1 MTLRKKALLIIGM
14 SLLALLALVY
24 ITSRFILLSNLEET
38 EARYTGQNVERA
50 LASLSHILLELETTT
65 ADRASWDDTYAFIET
80 RDDEY
85 IQSNLL
91 DETFITLGL
100 NLMMFIDASGQIV
113 FSKAFDLQNE
123 AEVALPVRLQ
133 SYLSEEDLL
142 SGVGTRSTTS
152 GVVLYDEGPMLVVAL
167 PILTSDDGGPS
178 RGTLIFGRYI
188 DADVIN
194 RLSLHAMLPVNIY
207 RLDEVRSEPGFQ
219 VVINALW
226 QGEPVVVQPL
236 SSQYVAGYTLIKD
249 IRDNPVLILRVDGPR
264 DLYQAG
270 QRSVAYYI
278 LTILGAGLLLAGV
291 VMLIIQK
298 QVFSRFAALVKGV
311 NRIAETGD
319 TSSRI
324 SMSGGDELYVIAGTI
339 NGMLTALQSAEGELR
354 QREEHYRLLA
364 DNASDIIFTLDMNLR
379 FNYVSPSVT
388 RLTGYGDEEL
398 IGREMASILT
408 PASRDIVT
416 RVFAEEMAVE
426 NSERRD
432 VSRSWTVEFEVI
444 RKDGSRLWME
454 SILDFLCDATN
465 QAIGILGAAR
475 DLTERKNAEET
486 TAKLYQQEKDLRQK
500 LEMEIEKRI
509 EFTRAL
515 VHELKTPIT
524 PVLSSSELLL
534 EELGDSPLGD
544 LARNINRSANNL
556 NERIDELLELAK
568 SEIGIIRIN
577 PQPFDPAVLLQEIA
591 DTLMTTATRMG
602 LTLHLELPDSLPTIC
617 ADQARFR
624 QIVVNLMNNAFKFTP
639 EGGAITLK
647 SREDGANL
655 VVEVQDTGRG
665 ISAAEQELIFEPYHR
680 TQRDKERLSGL
691 GLGLSLSK
699 TFVELHGGRIWVK
712 SKPGKGST
720 FGFSL
725 PIKYDGQ
732 PEVEEKGLKP

>member
-1 MTLRKKALLIIGM
+1 MTLRKKALLIIGL

-24 ITSRFILLSNLEET
+24 VTSRFILLSNLEET

-65 ADRASWDDTYAFIET
+65 ADWASWDDTYAFIET

-91 DETFITLGL
+91 DEAFITLGL
-100 NLMMFIDASGQIV
+100 NLMMFFDSSGQIV
-113 FSKAFDLQNE
+113 FGKAFDLQNE
-123 AEVALPVRLQ
+123 AEVAVPVRLQ
-133 SYLSEEDLL
+133 SYLSEEGLL
-142 SGVGTRSTTS
+142 SGAGTRSTTS

-167 PILTSDDGGPS
+167 PILTSEDEGPS

-188 DADVIN
+188 DADAIN

-226 QGEPVVVQPL
+226 QGEPVVVRPL
-236 SSQYVAGYTLIKD
+236 NSQYVAGYTLIKD

-298 QVFSRFAALVKGV
+298 QVFSRFTALVKGV

-339 NGMLTALQSAEGELR
+339 NGMLTALQGAEDELR

-398 IGREMASILT
+398 IGREMTSILT

-416 RVFAEEMAVE
+416 PVFAEEMATE

-432 VSRSWTVEFEVI
+432 ISRSWTVEFEVI

-454 SILDFLCDATN
+454 SILDFLRDATN

-475 DLTERKNAEET
+475 DLTERKNAEEI

-500 LEMEIEKRI
+500 LEMEMEKRI

-568 SEIGIIRIN
+568 SEIGTIRIN

-602 LTLHLELPDSLPTIC
+602 LTLHLELPDSLPTIR

-624 QIVVNLMNNAFKFTP
+624 QIVVNLINNAFKFTP

-655 VVEVQDTGRG
+655 IVEVQDTGRG

-699 TFVELHGGRIWVK
+699 TFVELHGGQIWVK
-712 SKPGKGST
+712 SKVGKGST

-725 PIKYDGQ
+725 PIKSERQ
-732 PEVEEKGLKP
+732 PEAEEKGLKP

>member
-1 MTLRKKALLIIGM
+1 MTLRKKALLIIGL
-14 SLLALLALVY
+14 SLLVMLVLVY
-24 ITSRFILLSNLEET
+24 VTSRFILLSNLEKT
-38 EARYTGQNVERA
+38 EVRYTGQNVERA
-50 LASLSHILLELETTT
+50 LASLSQILLELETTT
-65 ADRASWDDTYAFIET
+65 AGWASWDETYAFIET

-85 IQSNLL
+85 IRSNLL
-91 DETFITLGL
+91 DGAFINLGL
-100 NLMMFIDASGQIV
+100 NLVMFIDSSGQIV

-123 AEVALPVRLQ
+123 AEVTLPARLG

-142 SGVGTRSTTS
+142 SGSDTRSSTS
-152 GVVLYDEGPMLVVAL
+152 GIVLSDEGPMLVVAL
-167 PILTSDDGGPS
+167 PILTSEDEGPS

-188 DADVIN
+188 DADEIN
-194 RLSLHAMLPVNIY
+194 RLSQIALLPVNIY
-207 RLDEVRSEPGFQ
+207 RIDEVQNEPGFQ
-219 VVINALW
+219 AVINALW

-236 SSQYVAGYTLIKD
+236 NSQYVAGYTLIED
-249 IRDNPVLILRVDGPR
+249 IRGNPVLILRVDGPR

-270 QRSVAYYI
+270 QFSVAYYI

-298 QVFSRFAALVKGV
+298 QVFSRFTALVKGV

-324 SMSGGDELYVIAGTI
+324 SMSGGDELFVIAGTI
-339 NGMLTALQSAEGELR
+339 NGMLSALQGAEGELR
-354 QREEHYRLLA
+354 SREEHYRLLA

-408 PASRDIVT
+408 PVSHDIVT
-416 RVFAEEMAVE
+416 KALAEEMTIE
-426 NSERRD
+426 SSERRD
-432 VSRSWTVEFEVI
+432 TSRSWTVELEVI
-444 RKDGSRLWME
+444 RKDGSTLWME
-454 SILDFLCDATN
+454 SILDFLRDSTN

-486 TAKLYQQEKDLRQK
+486 TTKLYQQEKDLRQK
-500 LEMEIEKRI
+500 LETEMEKRI

-534 EELGDSPLGD
+534 EELGEGPLGN
-544 LARNINRSANNL
+544 LAKNINRSANNL
-556 NERIDELLELAK
+556 NERIDELLELAR

-577 PQPFDPAVLLQEIA
+577 PQPFYPGVLLQEIT

-602 LTLHLELPDSLPTIC
+602 LTLHLELPDSLPTIH

-639 EGGAITLK
+639 EGGAVTLK
-647 SREDGANL
+647 SREEGANL
-655 VVEVQDTGRG
+655 IVEVQDTGRG
-665 ISAAEQELIFEPYHR
+665 ISAAEQGLIFEPYHR
-680 TQRDKERLSGL
+680 TERDKERLSGL

-712 SKPGKGST
+712 SKVGKGST

-725 PIKYDGQ
+725 PIKGDGQ
-732 PEVEEKGLKP
+732 PEAEEEGLRP

>member
-1 MTLRKKALLIIGM
+1 MTLRKKALLIIGL

-454 SILDFLCDATN
+454 SILDFLRDATN